1 MRKIK
6 KGDEVVVLTG
16 KDKGKHGKVLRMVGA
31 GERLVV
37 TGINMIKKHM
47 RPNPQRSEQ
56 GGIVEREASL
66 HISNVAIVNPSNG
79 KADKVRIKIQE
90 DGKRVRVFKSSGELV
105 EV

>member
-16 KDKGKHGKVLRMVGA
+16 KDKGKHGKVLRMVEA